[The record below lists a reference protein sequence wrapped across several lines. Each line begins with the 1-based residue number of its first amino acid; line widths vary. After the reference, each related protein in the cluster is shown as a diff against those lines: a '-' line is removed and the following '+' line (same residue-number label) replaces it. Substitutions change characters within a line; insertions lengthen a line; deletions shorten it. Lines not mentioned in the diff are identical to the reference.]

1 MLRGR
6 CKAEKS
12 EGNGCWSLEEPEEV
26 ARRTHHKIYSL
37 ESAPSSGW
45 LFYKD
50 SLPAEGEF
58 SRRVAGR
65 LSFDSRVQIQ
75 QDINP
80 HNFGQKACPL
90 SAAAVCHK

>member
-1 MLRGR
+1 MRGG

-37 ESAPSSGW
+37 ESAPFSGW

-50 SLPAEGEF
+50 FLPAEGVFQASGRGDSLLTVEF
-58 SRRVAGR
+58 KFNRTST
-65 LSFDSRVQIQ
+65 L
-75 QDINP
+75 
-80 HNFGQKACPL
+80 L
-90 SAAAVCHK
+90 